1 MNRERR
7 LEIKDEPAGGE
18 GGREGEREEG
28 REREREGG
36 REREREGGEEGG
48 REGRRGEGGR
58 EREREKNESVNCKV
72 HVEQN
77 KRRQKGE
84 RH

>member
-18 GGREGEREEG
+18 GGRG
-28 REREREGG
+28 R
-36 REREREGGEEGG
+36 EGG
-48 REGRRGEGGR
+48 REGRRGEGG
-58 EREREKNESVNCKV
+58 REREKNESVNCKV

-84 RH
+84 RY

>member
-58 EREREKNESVNCKV
+58 EREKNESVNCKV